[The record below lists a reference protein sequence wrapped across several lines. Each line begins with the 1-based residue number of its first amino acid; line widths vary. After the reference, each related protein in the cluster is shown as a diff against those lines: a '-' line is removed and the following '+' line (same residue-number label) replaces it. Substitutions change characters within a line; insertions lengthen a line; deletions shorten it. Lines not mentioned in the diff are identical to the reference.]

1 MSSYSSDLD
10 RALDG
15 LGFSYIDGV
24 PFRLD
29 PRIESVSNYDYS
41 RVDELLQRPL
51 PNSGLSN
58 MCTNLIEKIGV
69 LEKQVLEQLKTLEA
83 EKEAKKEQER
93 NDEEE
98 LENQKKLVKQQQE
111 ALLAEKA
118 AASKDA
124 TEAKC

>member
-1 MSSYSSDLD
+1 MGKIINGPVTYLKKWF
-10 RALDG
+10 LTNM
-15 LGFSYIDGV
+15 FSYK
-24 PFRLD
+24 PYFFTR
-29 PRIESVSNYDYS
+29 
-41 RVDELLQRPL
+41 RVNELLQRPL

-93 NDEEE
+93 KDEEE

-111 ALLAEKA
+111 ALLAGV
-118 AASKDA
+118 
-124 TEAKC
+124 